1 MTNPARDALEN
12 LGETSDENVRELA
25 RHYQTMFQDPLVL
38 EDLRQKFFFYD
49 TTLDERFTESREGS
63 RAVILYIG
71 KMLAMDVSKSIET
84 ETEGGD

>member
-25 RHYQTMFQDPLVL
+25 RRYQTMFQDPLVL